1 MVSEAVSAVYF
12 SWGSIS
18 PGPLVWAYYII
29 YYNLYLHL
37 LLYKKIIGA
46 HFSEVC
52 GHVELCYKK
61 ENDNR
66 TIYQFATEQFKLF
79 REGFAYREVCSEDD
93 MTWRKLLNK
102 SVRLSKVY

>member
-1 MVSEAVSAVYF
+1 M
-12 SWGSIS
+12 
-18 PGPLVWAYYII
+18 
-29 YYNLYLHL
+29 
-37 LLYKKIIGA
+37 KKIIGA

-52 GHVELCYKK
+52 GHVELRYK

-93 MTWRKLLNK
+93 VSRHKLLNK